1 MKALRAWWERRNA
14 KLAQRELQREALE
27 TDVNQGAP
35 LGDGAIPQT
44 AGAAGPAGDPTP
56 APLAEDEP
64 GRYTGD

>member
-27 TDVNQGAP
+27 ADVNQGTP
-35 LGDGAIPQT
+35 LSDAAIPHT
-44 AGAAGPAGDPTP
+44 AGTAGLAGDPPP
-56 APLAEDEP
+56 AAEDKP

>member
-35 LGDGAIPQT
+35 LGDAPIPHT

-56 APLAEDEP
+56 AAEDEP